1 MTSFVVSAVTDSCE
15 FLFTVSAVIR
25 LFTGMCAHV
34 YEEVSFLCEDFTTV
48 FNFALKEVLS

>member
-1 MTSFVVSAVTDSCE
+1 MASLVISAVTDGCE
-15 FLFTVSAVIR
+15 FLFAVSAVIR

-34 YEEVSFLCEDFTTV
+34 YEEVAFLRENFTTV